1 MKHDLNRLS
10 LAVRLALCAGIFS
23 VAGAAQAQ
31 ATTPDNPQSTDQTAP
46 PSKKDAKTLQSV
58 VVTGSLIKRVD
69 VETASPVVTLDRST
83 LTNSGKPVLGDVLQQ
98 LPSIRA
104 TPPTRRT
111 TATAAAWPA
120 PCSRPVMA
128 LRAFRCAAWG
138 SIARWCWWTASAC
151 PTRTST

>member
-69 VETASPVVTLDRST
+69 VETASHEDGGQNRQAKQADGHRDQHGKAAVV
-83 LTNSGKPVLGDVLQQ
+83 
-98 LPSIRA
+98 
-104 TPPTRRT
+104 
-111 TATAAAWPA
+111 
-120 PCSRPVMA
+120 
-128 LRAFRCAAWG
+128 
-138 SIARWCWWTASAC
+138 
-151 PTRTST
+151 